1 MPCKI
6 CKLSG
11 HNSRTC
17 NQTDNLEISNSPDII
32 VPKEKKEH
40 KHYCY
45 ILQQTKRPEPNTNLR
60 HPLNYIGYTVNYNR
74 RIRQHNGIIKGG
86 AYYTKN
92 RGPWEFLAILHCP
105 NWNNI
110 RGLQTEWLLKHP
122 NRKRKR
128 EKRFSGSLGKIN
140 SLFEVCQRIPEEEEI
155 EIYIHPKFYDIAL
168 GISFPKNIKIL
179 TTLEF

>member
-17 NQTDNLEISNSPDII
+17 KSEVEIPINE
-32 VPKEKKEH
+32 EKKTINEEKKPINEEK

-45 ILQQTKRPEPNTNLR
+45 ILQQTNPRTKNL
-60 HPLNYIGYTVNYNR
+60 LNYIGYTVNFNR

-86 AYYTKN
+86 AHYTKN
-92 RGPWEFLAILHCP
+92 RGPWEFLAILHCSS
-105 NWNNI
+105 WNNI

-128 EKRFSGSLGKIN
+128 DKRFSGSLGKIN
-140 SLFEVCQRIPEEEEI
+140 SLFDVCQRIPVDEKI
-155 EIYIHPKFYDIAL
+155 EIFVHSQYYDVAL
-168 GISFPKNIKIL
+168 GIILPQNIKIL
-179 TTLEF
+179 PISVLI